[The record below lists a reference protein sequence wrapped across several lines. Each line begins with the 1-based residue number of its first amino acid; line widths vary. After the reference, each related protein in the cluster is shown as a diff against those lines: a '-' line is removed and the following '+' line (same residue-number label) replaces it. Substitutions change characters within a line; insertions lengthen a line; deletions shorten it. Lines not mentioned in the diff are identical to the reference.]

1 MQHELA
7 VVERALEIGPELKTI
22 HDGLVGGGLVHLA
35 AALAVTLRDVH
46 GDVGVAEQLLG
57 GRLAF
62 LAVRVRH
69 ADARADV
76 QLVPVD
82 AERFLER
89 AHDPS
94 GDLDGADVG

>member
-1 MQHELA
+1 MLPAHERLEPRDA
-7 VVERALEIGPELKTI
+7 LGLERHERL
-22 HDGLVGGGLVHLA
+22 
-35 AALAVTLRDVH
+35 VH